1 MKTSTL
7 TLGLGI
13 LAAAGSVVI
22 GASAEAATLSFA
34 SGPAISSS
42 KAFEFQ
48 FLPPTDGSFKS
59 KLFVTDSDKTTSYQD
74 LFVEPLS
81 NDGSANP
88 NTVVTSGSWATGNGA
103 FILGWGH
110 AYTANQPQLGVNQ
123 GVPAYSVYSND
134 PLPNFKFLSVANGW
148 YTYGIEDIIGGGDG
162 DYNDGK
168 FKVRPVPVPAIVPGI
183 ALAAAFFGSK
193 ALKRN
198 KKKVEGSVA

>member
-22 GASAEAATLSFA
+22 AASAAAATLLFA
-34 SGPAISSS
+34 DGPAIASS

-48 FLPPTDGSFKS
+48 FIPPTEGSLKS
-59 KLFVTDSDKTTSYQD
+59 KLFVTDADKTTSYQD
-74 LFVEPLS
+74 LYAEPLT
-81 NDGSANP
+81 NDGSVNP
-88 NTVVTSGSWATGNGA
+88 NTVVTSGSWAAGNGS
-103 FILGWGH
+103 FILGWGD
-110 AYTANQPQLGVNQ
+110 AYFAGQPQLGVNP
-123 GVPAYSVYSND
+123 GVPANSVYSND
-134 PLPNFKFLSVANGW
+134 PPPNFKFLSVANGW

-183 ALAAAFFGSK
+183 ALAGAFFGSK

-198 KKKVEGSVA
+198 KKKAEGSVA